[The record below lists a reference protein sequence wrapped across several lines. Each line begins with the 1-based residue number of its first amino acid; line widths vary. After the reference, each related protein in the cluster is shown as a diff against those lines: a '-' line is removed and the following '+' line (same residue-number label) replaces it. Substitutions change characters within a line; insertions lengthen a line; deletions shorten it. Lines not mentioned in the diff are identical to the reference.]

1 MKPYVVSPDAESDLK
16 QIWRDLLG
24 EAGLAVAN
32 KIQGELVDALEG
44 LADVPGKGHRRPDL
58 TRKDVLFFGVY
69 QYLIVYRRASTGD
82 RRRPAWQTRCEAAP
96 QVPDV
101 TMTHIVTL
109 QDIREAQTRLHGVA
123 FRTRLIEFH
132 HSDLEPRRL
141 FLKPEN
147 QQPIGAFKLRG
158 AYNKIGSLSETERKR
173 GVITYSSGNHGQ
185 GVAYAARALNIKA
198 VIVMPGNAPAIKRE
212 ATAALGA
219 EIVLVGPGSAERQL
233 KAEKLAAQHGYVIV
247 PPFNDEQIIAG
258 QGTIGLEILED
269 LPDVETVLTP
279 VGGGGMIS
287 GVATAIKL
295 SKPSIKIIGVEPEL
309 AADAQASLRAG
320 KIVQFPASEVS
331 RTMAD
336 GLRTQSIGPINFEHI
351 RRYVDDIVTVTEG
364 EIREAVRLLAAN
376 PDTVAEPS
384 GAVAVAGFLYR
395 RDQLPKTTLNVA
407 IISGG
412 NIDPEMLKEFQGL

>member
-1 MKPYVVSPDAESDLK
+1 MRHHDVNIALQRSLPYISSMIGVEKIKDARARI
-16 QIWRDLLG
+16 QHI
-24 EAGLAVAN
+24 AV
-32 KIQGELVDALEG
+32 
-44 LADVPGKGHRRPDL
+44 
-58 TRKDVLFFGVY
+58 
-69 QYLIVYRRASTGD
+69 
-82 RRRPAWQTRCEAAP
+82 
-96 QVPDV
+96 
-101 TMTHIVTL
+101 
-109 QDIREAQTRLHGVA
+109 
-123 FRTRLIEFH
+123 RTRLIEF
-132 HSDLEPRRL
+132 SYPETDGRRL
-141 FLKPEN
+141 YLKPEN

-158 AYNKIGSLSETERKR
+158 AYNKIASLSAEDRSR

-185 GVAYAARALNIKA
+185 GVAYAARALKVKA

-233 KAEKLAAQHGYVIV
+233 KAEELAAQHGYVIV
-247 PPFNDEQIIAG
+247 PPYNDEQIIAG

-269 LPDVETVLTP
+269 LPDVETVLAP

-295 SKPSIKIIGVEPEL
+295 SKPSIKVIGVEPEL

-320 KIVQFPASEVS
+320 KIVQFPAGEVL
-331 RTMAD
+331 RTIAD

-351 RRYVDDIVTVTEG
+351 RRYVDDIVTVSED
-364 EIREAVRLLAAN
+364 EIRQAVRLLAAN
-376 PDTVAEPS
+376 PNTVAEPS
-384 GAVAVAGFLYR
+384 GAVAVAGFLFR
-395 RDQLPKTTLNVA
+395 GDQLPKTKINVA